1 MSLSW
6 DDIDEAE
13 LKRLYYDKRM
23 SDGQIADL
31 FNISRSKV
39 TYKRKKFGIS
49 IRNQIREE
57 LIGQRG
63 ELYHKLNAESKER
76 LLSRENI
83 DVAAKAI
90 THFAFRNGPV
100 EDMHSN
106 NQLTEDDMKTLNK
119 YMVNR
124 IAGVLIAIADHK
136 WLHLE
141 ALLSYYKNYGTEWDK
156 AEPDVEEINDF
167 LKYIIKDS

>member
-6 DDIDEAE
+6 DDVGEAE
-13 LKRLYYDKRM
+13 LRRLYYDKRL

-31 FNISRSKV
+31 FNISRGKIS
-39 TYKRKKFGIS
+39 YKRKKFGIS
-49 IRNQIREE
+49 IKDQIREE

-63 ELYHKLNAESKER
+63 ELYNKLNAEFKER

-83 DVAAKAI
+83 DAVAKAI

-106 NQLTEDDMKTLNK
+106 DQLTQNDMKTLNK

-124 IAGVLIAIADHK
+124 IAGLLTAIADQK

-141 ALLSYYKNYGTEWDK
+141 ALFSCYQFYGTEWDK
-156 AEPDVEEINDF
+156 AEPDIEEIDVV
-167 LKYIIKDS
+167 LKHIIKGY